1 MARATGKKRPPSKRR
16 AAAQRSSSKKRASG
30 QRTAADR
37 RGRAPKG
44 RLERVIL
51 FTGKGGVGKTTT
63 AASTGLYAAD
73 HGKRTLVMSTD
84 SAHSL
89 GDTLEMDLS
98 GRPTEVV
105 SNLWALEIDLQHE
118 IETHWREVEAYLVTF
133 FESQGVDAL
142 TAKEL
147 AYIPGFELL
156 AGLFQV
162 QRIHEHGKY
171 DVLILDTA
179 PTADT
184 LRLLSIPDAID
195 WYYRRFFKT
204 FRRAVKVGRGTLGR
218 VSSIPFPTD
227 LVVDTIGTL
236 HERVKDINQIL
247 TDPKLS
253 SVRIVVNPE
262 KMVLREAQRT
272 LSYLCLFG
280 FHVDQ
285 VVVNKVIPEEV
296 SDPYFRRMKA
306 DQSAHLQ
313 TIGKEFFGIPILLAP
328 FFRREVLGHKALR
341 EYAAA
346 LYKER
351 EPLATIDLPPPIQV
365 ESLEGGNVRISLHMP
380 YLESEKFDV
389 FARGS
394 EVIVRYGNF
403 KRSLMLPY
411 TLLGRDVKEAT
422 YGDRRLLITF
432 GPGVRT
438 AHGADVDEG
447 GIAKAKGGGSIDQEI
462 GL

>member
-1 MARATGKKRPPSKRR
+1 MARTPAR
-16 AAAQRSSSKKRASG
+16 AAARHRQKRTG
-30 QRTAADR
+30 AAPGAR

-44 RLERVIL
+44 HLERVIL
-51 FTGKGGVGKTTT
+51 YTGKGGVGKTTT
-63 AASTGLYAAD
+63 AASTGLLAAD
-73 HGKRTLVMSTD
+73 RGKRTLVMSTD

-89 GDTLEMDLS
+89 GDAYEVELS
-98 GRPTEVV
+98 GEPRQVV
-105 SNLWALEIDLQHE
+105 PNLWALEIDLQHE
-118 IETHWREVEAYLVTF
+118 IESHWREVEAYLVTF

-162 QRIHEHGKY
+162 QHIHKAGNF
-171 DVLILDTA
+171 DILILDTA

-195 WYYRRFFKT
+195 WYYRRFFRT

-218 VSSIPFPTD
+218 VSNIPFPTD
-227 LVVDTIGTL
+227 KVVDTIGAL
-236 HERVKDINQIL
+236 HERVKEVNQIL
-247 TDPKLS
+247 TDPALS

-306 DQSAHLQ
+306 DQSTHLQ
-313 TIGKEFFGIPILLAP
+313 TIEKEFFGIPIQMAP
-328 FFRREVLGHKALR
+328 FFRREVLGPQALR

-346 LYKER
+346 LYAKSD
-351 EPLATIDLPPPIQV
+351 PLTTVDLPAPIRV
-365 ESLEGGNVRISLHMP
+365 ESLEDDEVRVSLHMP
-380 YLESEKFDV
+380 FLESEKFDV
-389 FARGS
+389 YARGP

-403 KRSLMLPY
+403 KRSLMLPH
-411 TLLGRDVKEAT
+411 TLLGRDVRDARYE
-422 YGDRRLLITF
+422 DRRLVIAF
-432 GPGVRT
+432 GPRVR
-438 AHGADVDEG
+438 AAVAPPDG
-447 GIAKAKGGGSIDQEI
+447 GPAEDAEAAPGGGERGRGGKPVDQQI